1 MFMGFPGG
9 SVVKESACNARDAGL
24 IPGSGRSPGEGNS
37 NPLQHSS
44 LETSMHRGAWWAIAH
59 GVTKRW
65 TQLST
70 HAHTYS
76 HTNKW
81 MIDLYENNLSSAVR
95 IWEACFQKKTHAAI
109 YRRARMLDGPDFL
122 ISQEFSTILY
132 FNFYHNKTFKID
144 IPFYN
149 HKIKIPLC
157 FCIQISKSIWIN
169 ITIEHL
175 HFWAVHQSF

>member
-1 MFMGFPGG
+1 M
-9 SVVKESACNARDAGL
+9 VKESACNAGDAGL
-24 IPGSGRSPGEGNS
+24 IPGSGRSPGRGNG

-44 LETSMHRGAWWAIAH
+44 LENSMDRGAWWAIVH
-59 GVTKRW
+59 GVTKRR

-81 MIDLYENNLSSAVR
+81 MIDLKENNLSSAVR

-132 FNFYHNKTFKID
+132 FSFYHNK
-144 IPFYN
+144 
-149 HKIKIPLC
+149 IKL
-157 FCIQISKSIWIN
+157 SKSTFLFTTTKLKYLCASAFRYQN
-169 ITIEHL
+169 
-175 HFWAVHQSF
+175 QSE

>member
-1 MFMGFPGG
+1 MQETWVWFP
-9 SVVKESACNARDAGL
+9 R
-24 IPGSGRSPGEGNS
+24 SGRSPGRGNG

-44 LETSMHRGAWWAIAH
+44 LENSMDRGAWWAIVH
-59 GVTKRW
+59 GVTKRR

-81 MIDLYENNLSSAVR
+81 MIDLKENNLSSAVR

-132 FNFYHNKTFKID
+132 FSFYHNK
-144 IPFYN
+144 
-149 HKIKIPLC
+149 IKL
-157 FCIQISKSIWIN
+157 SKSTFLFTTTKLKYLCASAFRYQN
-169 ITIEHL
+169 
-175 HFWAVHQSF
+175 QSE

>member
-1 MFMGFPGG
+1 MG
-9 SVVKESACNARDAGL
+9 S
-24 IPGSGRSPGEGNS
+24 IPGSGRSPGRGNG

-44 LETSMHRGAWWAIAH
+44 LENSMDRGAWWAIVH
-59 GVTKRW
+59 GVTKRR

-81 MIDLYENNLSSAVR
+81 MIDLKENNLSSAVR

-132 FNFYHNKTFKID
+132 FSFYHNK
-144 IPFYN
+144 
-149 HKIKIPLC
+149 IKL
-157 FCIQISKSIWIN
+157 SKSTFLFTTTKLKYLCASAFRYQN
-169 ITIEHL
+169 
-175 HFWAVHQSF
+175 QSE

>member
-1 MFMGFPGG
+1 MQEMQEKWVRSLDQEDSPG
-9 SVVKESACNARDAGL
+9 V
-24 IPGSGRSPGEGNS
+24 GSGNLLQYSCLENS
-37 NPLQHSS
+37 
-44 LETSMHRGAWWAIAH
+44 MDRGAWWAIVH
-59 GVTKRW
+59 GVTKRR

-81 MIDLYENNLSSAVR
+81 MIDLKENNLSSAVR

-132 FNFYHNKTFKID
+132 FSFYHNK
-144 IPFYN
+144 
-149 HKIKIPLC
+149 IKL
-157 FCIQISKSIWIN
+157 SKSTFLFTTTKLKYLCASAFRYQN
-169 ITIEHL
+169 
-175 HFWAVHQSF
+175 QSE